1 MCYFSELFRHLYIR
15 HQYDEIE
22 INEQDITTFQSAM
35 NIILANEP
43 NLILSYSQN
52 GMIKFSKRWRKWY
65 DNLKCAKEFMSKHLP
80 LDIKDT
86 LGENSDIYQ
95 EVFITI
101 IPIKDHS
108 QFFQVILKEY
118 CLTDL
123 KI

>member
-1 MCYFSELFRHLYIR
+1 MCYFSELFRYVYIR
-15 HQYDEIE
+15 HEYDQIE
-22 INEQDITTFQSAM
+22 IDEKDITAFQSAM

-65 DNLKCAKEFMSKHLP
+65 DNLKVSKEFMSNHLP

-86 LGENSDIYQ
+86 VGEDCDIYQ

-101 IPIKDHS
+101 ISKEKHS
-108 QFFQVILKEY
+108 LFLEVILKEY
-118 CLTDL
+118 YLIDL

>member
-22 INEQDITTFQSAM
+22 INEQDITPFQSAM

-65 DNLKCAKEFMSKHLP
+65 DNLKVSKEFMSNHLP
-80 LDIKDT
+80 LDIKDR
-86 LGENSDIYQ
+86 LGEECDIYQ

-101 IPIKDHS
+101 ISKEKHS
-108 QFFQVILKEY
+108 LFLEVILKEY
-118 CLTDL
+118 YLIDL